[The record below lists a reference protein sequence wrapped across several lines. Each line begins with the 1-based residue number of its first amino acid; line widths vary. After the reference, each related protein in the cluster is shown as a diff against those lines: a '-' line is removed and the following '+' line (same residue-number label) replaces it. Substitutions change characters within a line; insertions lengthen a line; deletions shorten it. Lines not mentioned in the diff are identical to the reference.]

1 MKKILFFIAFAGT
14 SIFSFG
20 QQKGEWR
27 ARIRATHVSPQASA
41 SISTIG
47 GNVTIGQSTIPELD
61 FTYFF
66 INRFSANLILGTTR
80 NKVTATGTALGNIPL
95 GKVWLLPPTLT
106 FLYHQPLGHG
116 ILPYAGAGLN
126 YTIFYG
132 KRFSSPVADITYK
145 NRFGFATQLGCDIDI
160 SKKWFVNVDA
170 KKIWLK
176 TSNDVTTVPL
186 EALDNASATVHSN
199 TKINPW
205 LLSAGIGL
213 KF

>member
-1 MKKILFFIAFAGT
+1 MRKVFFLVVIVAFSMKGFA
-14 SIFSFG
+14 

-27 ARIRATHVSPQASA
+27 ARLRATYVQPEASA
-41 SISTIG
+41 NISTIG
-47 GNVTIGQSTIPELD
+47 GSVDISHTVIPELD

-66 INRFSANLILGTTR
+66 VNNVSANLILGTSR
-80 NKVTATGTALGNIPL
+80 NKVTATGTALGDVEL

-106 FLYHQPLGHG
+106 VLYHLPVAKGV
-116 ILPYAGAGLN
+116 LPYAGAGLN

-132 KRFSSPVADITYK
+132 KRNGPAIENITYK
-145 NRFGFATQLGCDIDI
+145 NKLGFATQIGSDFDI
-160 SKKWFVNVDA
+160 SKKWFINVDV

-176 TSNDVTTVPL
+176 TENDVTTIPSV
-186 EALDNASATVHSN
+186 AKHATVHSD

-205 LLSAGIGL
+205 MFSLGIGL